1 MNKQTFTEISTISNS
16 PKRRPYASKISII
29 LPEGIEYR
37 FDGETS
43 LLLEV
48 PYIVRIEPAK
58 ETANGKNTQK
68 LTAIAE
74 GFSTA
79 GEAEQVGLKLSLAIM
94 WSAVSRKWPLKLDY
108 STPQPCMIFN
118 RTQTGG
124 IGMSCSASITMG
136 AGAGGVSS
144 LINDVLS
151 KNLPFNPKLLISME
165 LFTSA
170 RLESTERA
178 KFIGLVSSLE
188 PLATT
193 TDYNNNDIDGLV
205 STFIQDLSKIDSIPE
220 KTRKSIES
228 RAISLKGESI
238 AQAIARFVGEFFDD
252 GSGAIAIVKEAYNIR
267 SKMLHEGSFDA
278 DLDEKSDEL
287 EDGIRHIYSRMLDLP
302 LRFPAEVPQKV

>member
-1 MNKQTFTEISTISNS
+1 MNKQTFTEICTISNS

-48 PYIVRIEPAK
+48 PYIVRIKPAK
-58 ETANGKNTQK
+58 DTEKGKNTQK

-94 WSAVSRKWPLKLDY
+94 WSAVSRKWPLRLDY

-124 IGMSCSASITMG
+124 TGMSCSASITMG
-136 AGAGGVSS
+136 AGADGVSS
-144 LINDVLS
+144 LINDVLL

-193 TDYNNNDIDGLV
+193 TDYNNNDINDLV

-238 AQAIARFVGEFFDD
+238 AQAIVRFVGEFFDEE
-252 GSGAIAIVKEAYNIR
+252 SGAIAIVKEAYNIR

-278 DLDEKSDEL
+278 DLDEKSDKL
-287 EDGIRHIYSRMLDLP
+287 EDVIRHIYSRMLDLP
-302 LRFPAEVPQKV
+302 LLFPAEVPQKV